1 MRESSVMTTQSTSP
15 AASPLRER
23 FLEAGMTVLA
33 REGYAGF
40 KQAVVCAE
48 TGLTTGA
55 FYHSFRN
62 WREFGTALIEYWRS
76 ESTDRLVA
84 WLDTDVSPLARTDAL
99 VDVALNL
106 PHAAEAAI
114 RTWAAGE
121 AEVRRAV
128 DDVDAVRTEAIV
140 RYTLELGV
148 DERHARHL
156 ARTAML
162 LLIGHQTAGSAVADL
177 EWSMR
182 HLLATDPQV
191 QAGLARLREL
201 DGSDR

>member
-1 MRESSVMTTQSTSP
+1 MTTQSTSS

-23 FLEAGMTVLA
+23 FLEAGMTILA
-33 REGYAGF
+33 REGYADF
-40 KQAVVCAE
+40 KQATVCAE

-84 WLDTDVSPLARTDAL
+84 WLDTDVDPLVRSDAL
-99 VDVALNL
+99 VDVALDL

-114 RTWAAGE
+114 RTWAAGDP
-121 AEVRRAV
+121 AVRQAV
-128 DDVDAVRTEAIV
+128 DDVDAVRTQAIV
-140 RYTLELGV
+140 RYTLDLGV
-148 DERHARHL
+148 EREHARHL

-182 HLLATDPQV
+182 HLLATDPHV
-191 QAGLARLREL
+191 QAGLTRLREP
-201 DGSDR
+201 DRSDR